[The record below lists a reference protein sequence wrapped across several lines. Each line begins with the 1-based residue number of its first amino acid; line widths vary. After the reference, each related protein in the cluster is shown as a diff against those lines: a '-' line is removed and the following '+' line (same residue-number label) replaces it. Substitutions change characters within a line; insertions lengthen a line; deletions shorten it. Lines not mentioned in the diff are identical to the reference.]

1 MATNIETTVC
11 FFKDLYKTL
20 AAISTL
26 DAGILMRALF
36 AEANGVKPDFEGS
49 QLAEALFTMAADQMH
64 RLESFRRKK
73 ATKSKTE
80 QTGANGS
87 KEEQN
92 GANGSK
98 EEQNGANGSKTE
110 QTGAK
115 RSKREQ
121 TGAPYPYPYPY
132 KEKYI
137 KRKSGVQRNPKIQA
151 RYGFGTERQD
161 VDYNEIAKK
170 IREQQEEA
178 AAE

>member
-98 EEQNGANGSKTE
+98 TE

>member
-36 AEANGVKPDFEGS
+36 AEANGIKPDFEGS
-49 QLAEALFTMAADQMH
+49 QLAEALFTMASDQMH

-98 EEQNGANGSKTE
+98 RE
-110 QTGAK
+110 QTGADE
-115 RSKREQ
+115 SGQEQ

-137 KRKSGVQRNPKIQA
+137 KRKSGVQRNPKIQS

>member
-36 AEANGVKPDFEGS
+36 AEANGIKPDFEGS
-49 QLAEALFTMAADQMH
+49 QLAEALFTMASDQMH

-98 EEQNGANGSKTE
+98 TE
-110 QTGAK
+110 QTGADE
-115 RSKREQ
+115 SGQEQ

-137 KRKSGVQRNPKIQA
+137 KRKSDVQRNPKIQA